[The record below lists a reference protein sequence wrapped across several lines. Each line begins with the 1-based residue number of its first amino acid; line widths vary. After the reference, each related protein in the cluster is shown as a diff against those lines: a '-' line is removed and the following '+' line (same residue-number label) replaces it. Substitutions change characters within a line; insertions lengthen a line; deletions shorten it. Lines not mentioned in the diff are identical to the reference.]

1 MLILT
6 RKAGQTIMIGDD
18 IEVTISGVQDGQ
30 VRLAITAPKHVAVDR
45 AEIRAAKIANPR
57 TEGARHVSA

>member
-1 MLILT
+1 MLVLT

-18 IEVTISGVQDGQ
+18 IEVTITGINKGH
-30 VRLAITAPKHVAVDR
+30 VRVAIHAPKEVAVDR

-57 TEGARHVSA
+57 TEGGNHASI